1 MTENPLEIHPE
12 RRKLTRIPSDRARIA
27 TLAFTGLIAAFM
39 QTLVTPI
46 FPELPT
52 LLNTTPGN
60 ASWVLIATLLA
71 AAITT
76 PISGRLGDMFGKR
89 RMLMILIILMIAGSI
104 ISALSNSVIPM
115 IAGRVLQGIGL
126 GTIALS
132 ISILRDIIHPQKL
145 GSAIALVSATLG
157 VGGAAGLPVSAVIAQ
172 NLDFHYLF
180 WLAALFAVLALVLV
194 WVKIP
199 VSTLRSGGRFDA
211 IGSLGFAVGLIGILL
226 ALSKGREWGWSSPVT
241 LVLLIGGAVVL
252 VLWGFFELR
261 TRDPLID
268 LRIAARRPVLLT
280 NLASI
285 CVGFGFF
292 VTAATLPVLL
302 ESPTST
308 NVGLGV
314 SLITA
319 SLCLMPSGLVM
330 FFLSPYAARLSAAK
344 GPRTSLVL
352 GLVII
357 CVAYLLAIVL
367 DREVWH
373 VILIA
378 TLVGFGVGFAYAAM
392 PTLIMRAVPASS
404 TAASNGLNSV
414 MRSLGSTLA
423 ATLAAVI
430 LASAVTVTAGVVVP
444 TSGAFHTVFAV
455 AAGVAALGV
464 VFGCFIPQHIVSTQT
479 ASIPEIRAPEPRR
492 A

>member
-1 MTENPLEIHPE
+1 MAETTTELHPE
-12 RRKLTRIPSDRARIA
+12 RKKLTRIPSDRARIA

-46 FPELPT
+46 FPELPA
-52 LLNTTPGN
+52 LLHTTPGD
-60 ASWVLIATLLA
+60 ASWVLIATLLS

-89 RMLMILIILMIAGSI
+89 RILMILIVLMIAGSVL
-104 ISALSNSVIPM
+104 SALSNTVIPM

-126 GTIALS
+126 GTIAMS
-132 ISILRDIIHPQKL
+132 ISILRDIIHPKKL
-145 GSAIALVSATLG
+145 GAAIALVSATLG
-157 VGGAAGLPVSAVIAQ
+157 VGGAAGLPISAVIAQ
-172 NLDFHYLF
+172 NLNFHYLF
-180 WLAALFAVLALVLV
+180 WLSALLALLALVLV

-199 VSTLRSGGRFDA
+199 VSTLRFGGRFDTV
-211 IGSLGFAVGLIGILL
+211 GSLGFAVGLVGILL
-226 ALSKGREWGWSSPVT
+226 ALSKGREWGWGSPLT
-241 LVLLIGGAVVL
+241 LGLLLGGTVVL

-261 TRDPLID
+261 TRDPLVD
-268 LRIAARRPVLLT
+268 LRVAARRPVLLT

-302 ESPTST
+302 ESPTNT

-367 DREVWH
+367 DHEVWH
-373 VILIA
+373 VILVA

-392 PTLIMRAVPASS
+392 PTLIMRAVPAST

-423 ATLAAVI
+423 ATLAGVI
-430 LASAVTVTAGVVVP
+430 LSSAVTVTAGVVIP
-444 TSGAFHTVFAV
+444 TSDAFHTIFGV

-464 VFGCFIPQHIVSTQT
+464 LFGCFIPKHVVSSRTE
-479 ASIPEIRAPEPRR
+479 SIPEIRPT
-492 A
+492 